1 MSIKTIGQS
10 TQSNTVGLEK
20 KIAKGSEK
28 LIYDV
33 LQQTQYS
40 TPIPST
46 IRELVTNACDSQREK
61 EIAIEILSGEASE
74 SDYFI
79 QREGEEYQ
87 DSNFDA
93 SYYNLDFLSRNEN
106 DVIIKY
112 KENDE
117 GTGFCDTVSITDYG
131 VGIGRRRLEGI
142 LELGYSTKRN
152 TSENFGAFG
161 LGAKVALSTGAPF
174 YTIETH
180 YNGKMFKMNCYPYKT
195 DFLVSKWEAD
205 GTIELSNGSEVYYK
219 DSSELNHTIIS
230 FGVKKHNRNAFN
242 DAISGQLSYFDNV
255 KFLKVWSDG
264 DEWEVPFKNK
274 VLLNTDT
281 MIVSDGGNYSRPH
294 IVIVKGDN
302 DSVGINYGSINFREL
317 EMEELWGNVG
327 IKCTIRQ
334 AYMKDGQEIV
344 VQDGVEVTPSRE
356 KVIWNDNTKRYVEKQ
371 LVAAANEA
379 TDIITEAFKDT
390 DDFVEWIKLCT
401 NVVYRGSD
409 AVDKIKDA
417 DAYKQIARLVDKS
430 ALKPKFKD
438 TGISFASPSKLLEG
452 LRLRQIKL
460 DNNKTIRENCNDW
473 TGVDFN
479 RLYFTSEAAN
489 NLTDRYLTSDGASIY
504 LIQPKVLELGSDEKL
519 DPWKTIYEGI
529 ANSSLVKQYGDVEV
543 PEDFKEAPHLYKP
556 EEHLSAAER
565 RELENKTVG
574 ATLRVHNSRNCW
586 VWDKVEPTVRT
597 VLESETPTFYGTRG
611 EDGHKLKLAAE
622 ILYKRIMS
630 ANTMYNLPHG
640 CANYPTYF
648 VDTRPVSIKQNWG
661 RYERNYESEDAVQLV
676 AFSDANIKYAEKNP
690 NWRHIDEFFF
700 TVGEDGGYVVTDHVK
715 HWLTA
720 SKINSL
726 KFVLEQLWLNHSIGE
741 KLMPEFKELMHSLNQ
756 YCRVASGL
764 NLYFSYDEY
773 KNEDQELFKK
783 FLMDLA
789 DYQDICEQND
799 VSLQQQ
805 KSRELFVLDIPSVD
819 AYHRDLYDAAITLKE
834 LFENVSEFLNHALCV
849 NYYNNNENA
858 VNNTRI
864 ILDHYNKFEI
874 DIPQVEV
881 PNVKFTF
888 KPILINN

>member
-61 EIAIEILSGEASE
+61 EIAIEILSGKASE

-79 QREGEEYQ
+79 NREGEEYK

-93 SYYNLDFLSRNEN
+93 SYYDLDFLNRDDN
-106 DVIIKY
+106 DIVIKY

-117 GTGFCDTVSITDYG
+117 GTGFCDTLSITDYG
-131 VGIGRRRLEGI
+131 VGIGRRRLEGV

-161 LGAKVALSTGAPF
+161 LGAKVALSTGVPF

-219 DSSELNHTIIS
+219 ESSELNHTTIS
-230 FGVKKHNRNAFN
+230 FGVKKHNRHAFT
-242 DAISGQLSYFDNV
+242 DAISSQLSYFDNV
-255 KFLKVWSDG
+255 KFVRVWSDG
-264 DEWEVPFKNK
+264 VTGEVPFKNK

-371 LVAAANEA
+371 LVAAADEA

-401 NVVYRGSD
+401 NVVYKGSD

-417 DAYKQIARLVDKS
+417 DAYRQIARLVDKS

-452 LRLRQIKL
+452 LRLREVKHGRDKL
-460 DNNKTIRENCNDW
+460 DREACNDW
-473 TGVDFN
+473 TSVDFS
-479 RLYFTSEAAN
+479 RVYFTSEAAN
-489 NLTDRYLTSDGASIY
+489 NLTDRYLTSDGASVY
-504 LIQPKVLELGSDEKL
+504 LIQPTASELKPNEDL
-519 DPWKTIYEGI
+519 TVRQTIYEGVV
-529 ANSSLVKQYGDVEV
+529 NSSLVKQYDDVEV
-543 PEDFKEAPHLYKP
+543 PEDFKEAPYFHRPKEY
-556 EEHLSAAER
+556 LSAAER

-574 ATLRVHNSRNCW
+574 ATLRVHHSGNHW
-586 VWDKVEPTVRT
+586 IWDKVEPTVRT
-597 VLESETPTFYGTRG
+597 VLESETPTFYGTRS
-611 EDGHKLKLAAE
+611 EDGHKLKLAAQ
-622 ILYKRIMS
+622 ILYKRSMR
-630 ANTMYNLPHG
+630 ANTMYNLPYG
-640 CANYPTYF
+640 DGDYPVYF
-648 VDTRPVSIKQNWG
+648 VDAKPVTMEQYW
-661 RYERNYESEDAVQLV
+661 RNYERKYQSEDAVQLI
-676 AFSDANIKYAEKNP
+676 AFSDANIKYAKRNS

-700 TVGEDGGYVVTDHVK
+700 TVGEDGGYVATDYVK
-715 HWLTA
+715 HWLT
-720 SKINSL
+720 SNKINMLGVTL
-726 KFVLEQLWLNHSIGE
+726 KQKWLDHNVG
-741 KLMPEFKELMHSLNQ
+741 KELMPKFQELMRDLVNYSYL
-756 YCRVASGL
+756 SEGL
-764 NLYFSYDEY
+764 HVHFSATEREN
-773 KNEDQELFKK
+773 KDQELFKR
-783 FLMDLA
+783 FLINLA
-789 DYQDICEQND
+789 DYQDICEQDD
-799 VSLQQQ
+799 VSLRQQ
-805 KSRELFVLDIPSVD
+805 KSREYFVLDIPSAD
-819 AYHRDLYDAAITLKE
+819 AYHKDIYDAAVALKE
-834 LFENVSEFLNHALCV
+834 LFENVSEFLNAALG
-849 NYYNNNENA
+849 YDYFRSREDM

-864 ILDHYNKFEI
+864 VLEHYNKFEI
-874 DIPQVEV
+874 DIPQIEV
-881 PNVKFTF
+881 PDVKFKFT
-888 KPILINN
+888 PITHN

>member
-40 TPIPST
+40 TPIAST

-61 EIAIEILSGEASE
+61 EIAIEILSGKASE

-93 SYYNLDFLSRNEN
+93 NYYDLDFLNLDENE
-106 DVIIKY
+106 VVIKY

-117 GTGFCDTVSITDYG
+117 GTGFCDTIFITDYG
-131 VGIGRRRLEGI
+131 VGIGGRRLEGI

-161 LGAKVALSTGAPF
+161 LGAKVALSTGVPF

-205 GTIELSNGSEVYYK
+205 GSIELSNGSEVYYK
-219 DSSELNHTIIS
+219 ESSELNHTIIS
-230 FGVKKHNRNAFN
+230 FGVKKHNRHAFSN
-242 DAISGQLSYFDNV
+242 AISGQLSYFDNV
-255 KFLKVWSDG
+255 RFTKIWNDG
-264 DEWEVPFKNK
+264 VEGDIYFKNK

-334 AYMKDGQEIV
+334 AYMKDGQEILI
-344 VQDGVEVTPSRE
+344 QDGVEVTPSRE

-371 LVAAANEA
+371 LVAAAEEA

-390 DDFVEWIKLCT
+390 DDFFEWIKLCT
-401 NVVYRGSD
+401 NVVYKGSD
-409 AVDKIKDA
+409 AVDKIKNA
-417 DAYKQIARLVDKS
+417 DAYRQIARLVDKS

-452 LRLRQIKL
+452 LRLREIKPH
-460 DNNKTIRENCNDW
+460 NGRTIREICNDW
-473 TGVDFN
+473 TSVDFS
-479 RLYFTSEAAN
+479 RLYFTSEIAN
-489 NLTDRYLTSDGASIY
+489 NLTDRYLTSDGASVY
-504 LIQPKVLELGSDEKL
+504 LIQPTASELKPNEDL
-519 DPWKTIYEGI
+519 TVRQTIYEGVL
-529 ANSSLVKQYGDVEV
+529 NSPLVKQYDDVEV
-543 PEDFKEAPHLYKP
+543 PEDFKEAPQFHRQKEY
-556 EEHLSAAER
+556 LSAAER

-574 ATLRVHNSRNCW
+574 ATLRVHHSGNHW
-586 VWDKVEPTVRT
+586 IWDKVEPTVRT
-597 VLESETPTFYGTRG
+597 VLESETPTFYGTRN
-611 EDGHKLKLAAE
+611 EDGHKLKLAGK
-622 ILYKRIMS
+622 ILYKRSMS
-630 ANTMYNLPHG
+630 TNIMYNLNYNH
-640 CANYPTYF
+640 ANYPAYF
-648 VDTRPVSIKQNWG
+648 VDAKPVHIEPSKTER
-661 RYERNYESEDAVQLV
+661 RYKSEDAVQLI
-676 AFSDANIKYAEKNP
+676 AFSDANIRYAEKNL
-690 NWRHIDEFFF
+690 NWKHIDEFFL
-700 TVGEDGGYVVTDHVK
+700 TVGEDGGYVATDYVK
-715 HWLTA
+715 HWITA
-720 SKINSL
+720 TKINSL
-726 KFVLEQLWLNHSIGE
+726 KFVLEQKWLDCRIGKE
-741 KLMPEFKELMHSLNQ
+741 LMPEFNKLMRSLNQ
-756 YCRVASGL
+756 YCHIAGGQHVH
-764 NLYFSYDEY
+764 FSSDEY
-773 KNEDQELFKK
+773 KNEDQELFEK

-805 KSRELFVLDIPSVD
+805 KSRELLVLDIPSVD
-819 AYHRDLYDAAITLKE
+819 AYHKDIYDAAITLKE
-834 LFENVSEFLNHALCV
+834 LFENVSDFLNNVFKSYYGNHEDALT
-849 NYYNNNENA
+849 
-858 VNNTRI
+858 NTRVV
-864 ILDHYNKFEI
+864 LEHYNKFEI

-881 PNVKFTF
+881 PDVKFNY
-888 KPILINN
+888 KPFNQ